1 MAKKDTENK
10 DRERN
15 LSLAI
20 SQINKEYG
28 SGAIMK
34 LGDKPHSDVSVIST
48 GALALDMA
56 LGVYGMP
63 RGRIIEIYG
72 PESSGK
78 TSVCLHTIANAQ
90 KSGGTCAFI
99 DTEHALDPQYAR
111 MIGVNTQDLL
121 VSQPDCGEDALN
133 IAQTLISSN
142 SVDVL
147 VIDSVAALTP
157 RAELDGQIGDSHVG
171 LQARLMSSAL
181 RSLAGAINKTRTCLI
196 FTNQLR
202 EKIGVMYGNP
212 EVTPGGKALKFYASI
227 RLEIRRAAVI
237 QNPAGEVLGNRVKV
251 KVVKN
256 KIAPPFRKA
265 EFDIMYNEG
274 ISRAGSIL
282 DVAVEL
288 EIISKKGSWFSFEGR
303 QLGQGR
309 EQSKDAIKS
318 DEKLETTILD
328 RVKTILKKDGAPEEE
343 EVNIEA

>member
-1 MAKKDTENK
+1 MAKKNTENN

-15 LSLAI
+15 LNLAI
-20 SQINKEYG
+20 SQINKEFG
-28 SGAIMK
+28 NGAIMK

-48 GALALDMA
+48 GALSLDMA

-63 RGRIIEIYG
+63 RGRVVEIYG

-78 TSVCLHTIANAQ
+78 TSVCLHVVANAQ

-142 SVDVL
+142 SIDVL

-181 RSLAGAINKTRTCLI
+181 RSLTGSINKTRTCLI

-227 RLEIRRAAVI
+227 RMEIRRAAAI
-237 QNPAGEVLGNRVKV
+237 QNPAGDVLGNRVKV
-251 KVVKN
+251 KIVKN

-288 EIISKKGSWFSFEGR
+288 DIINKKGSWFSFEGR

-309 EQSKDAIKS
+309 EQAKDAIKA
-318 DEKLETTILD
+318 DEALESTVLD
-328 RVKTILKKDGAPEEE
+328 RVKTILKNDGAPEEE
-343 EVNIEA
+343 VSIED

>member
-1 MAKKDTENK
+1 MAKKDTEK
-10 DRERN
+10 TDRDRN
-15 LSLAI
+15 LNLAI
-20 SQINKEYG
+20 SQINKEFG
-28 SGAIMK
+28 NGAIMK

-48 GALALDMA
+48 GALSLDMA

-63 RGRIIEIYG
+63 RGRVVEIYG

-78 TSVCLHTIANAQ
+78 TSVCLHVVANAQ

-142 SVDVL
+142 SIDVL

-181 RSLAGAINKTRTCLI
+181 RSLTGSINKTRTCLI

-227 RLEIRRAAVI
+227 RMEIRRAAAI
-237 QNPAGEVLGNRVKV
+237 QNPAGDVLGNRVKV
-251 KVVKN
+251 KIVKN

-288 EIISKKGSWFSFEGR
+288 DIINKKGSWFSFEGR

-309 EQSKDAIKS
+309 EQAKDAIKA
-318 DEKLETTILD
+318 DEALESTVLD
-328 RVKTILKKDGAPEEE
+328 RVKTILKNDGAPEEE
-343 EVNIEA
+343 VSIED